1 MMKECK
7 IITINDGNAREIANG
22 NRLFVEEFEAMEGI
36 ISELLND
43 GWKVVSFAPDFNP
56 AIQESGNYS
65 FYKGGLTFYLEREV

>member
-7 IITINDGNAREIANG
+7 IITINDGNAKEITNG
-22 NRLFVEEFEAMEGI
+22 NLLFVEEFKATEKI
-36 ISELLND
+36 IGELIND

-56 AIQESGNYS
+56 AIQESGSFS